1 MINFSGNDSV
11 KRTNKVVLIINWIL
25 NAFLIIGY
33 TLEFIKGNKSITY
46 VGAMVSII
54 VSSFTVATILY
65 LKNKSTPNLKIFT
78 LGAYFLVYGFALMT
92 TDRITVFVYLFP
104 ILLMYFLYFDFKL
117 IIWASSASVAINVI
131 SIFKNVFILKM
142 TDQSIITDYTI
153 QFCVVLMYC
162 FSLTLS
168 SKLATRFNIEK
179 ISSIE
184 EEKKKQN
191 EILKDVL
198 KIAAVLDANS
208 KKVYD
213 IMDNFNTS
221 TQNVSL
227 SVSEIAKSTSE
238 SAESFKVQ
246 TALTH
251 DIHKIIEES
260 SDVSSKTSL
269 LSKDTA
275 SCINEGM
282 GIINDLSSMSRV
294 VNENN
299 ANMNTIIKELKIK
312 ATEIL
317 NITDIIKGISEQTNL
332 LSLNAAIESARAGEA
347 GKGFAVVAEEIR
359 KLASQSADYTGSIG
373 KIIQELNNL
382 TDTSVKAISE
392 LMDAN
397 EMQNQLIFKTQE
409 SFNAILSKITDV
421 NNNVLLVNE
430 KISHVLS
437 TNNKIVGCIQEASDL
452 SRLASSNA
460 NQVNDAVGSNL
471 ANASLAKSLVEEL
484 ITTSKQMKKYIGS

>member
-1 MINFSGNDSV
+1 MINISENDSA

-33 TLEFIKGNKSITY
+33 TLEFVKGNKSITY

-54 VSSFTVATILY
+54 LISFTFATIVY
-65 LKNKSTPNLKIFT
+65 LKNKSNPNLKLFT

-117 IIWASSASVAINVI
+117 IIWASSVSVAINII
-131 SIFKNVFILKM
+131 SILKNVFILKM
-142 TDQSIITDYTI
+142 TAQSISTDYTI

-168 SKLATRFNIEK
+168 SKLAIKFNIEK

-191 EILKDVL
+191 VILNDVL

-213 IMDNFNTS
+213 IMDDFNTS
-221 TQNVSL
+221 TQHVSL

-246 TALTH
+246 TDLTH

-269 LSKDTA
+269 LSKDTT

-299 ANMNTIIKELKIK
+299 ANMNNIIKELKGK

-359 KLASQSADYTGSIG
+359 KLANKSADYAGSIG
-373 KIIQELNNL
+373 KIIQELNNM
-382 TDTSVKAISE
+382 TDTSVNAISE
-392 LMDAN
+392 LMSAN
-397 EMQNQLIFKTQE
+397 EMQNQLIIKTQE
-409 SFNAILSKITDV
+409 SFNAILSKITFV

-460 NQVNDAVGSNL
+460 SQVNNAVGNNL

-484 ITTSKQMKKYIGS
+484 ITTSKQMEKYIKP